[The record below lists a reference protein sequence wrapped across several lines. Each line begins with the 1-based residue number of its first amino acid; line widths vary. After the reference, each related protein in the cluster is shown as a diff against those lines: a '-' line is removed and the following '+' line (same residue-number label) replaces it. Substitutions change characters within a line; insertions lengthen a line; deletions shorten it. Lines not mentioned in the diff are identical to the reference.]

1 MNPSTGVVVVAAEAR
16 EFAGLLR
23 ESPGV
28 KLDWRV
34 DFARLSREF
43 VLLANGPGAA
53 LSAKAVREA
62 ARHTQIRAL
71 VSTGFCGGLDPRLAV
86 GDIVIGDQVLDGA
99 TGERYDAAIADSAA
113 AAQVGLI
120 LSINRVAVTAGEKAA
135 LQRST
140 GACCIEMEAAAVARL
155 AREFDVPFY
164 CIRAVSDSA
173 DCDLGLDFNAFRDG
187 EGRFSR
193 ARIALTAMQRPG
205 LVRPLLS
212 LDRNCRKAA
221 TRLGDVLANLSAAQ
235 FGRAESAPKATGLPH
250 INSLCK

>member
-1 MNPSTGVVVVAAEAR
+1 MSPNTGVIVVAAEAR

-23 ESPGV
+23 DSPGV
-28 KLDWRV
+28 KLNWPM
-34 DFARLSREF
+34 DFARLSRGF
-43 VLLANGPGAA
+43 LLLANGPGPV

-62 ARHTQIRAL
+62 ARRTGIRAL
-71 VSTGFCGGLDPRLAV
+71 VSTGFCGGLDPELAV
-86 GDIVIGDQVLDGA
+86 GDIVIGDNVLDLASGEQYEAAMPDGGA
-99 TGERYDAAIADSAA
+99 GAKI
-113 AAQVGLI
+113 GLV
-120 LSINRVAVTAGEKAA
+120 LSVDRVAVTAGEKAA

-173 DCDLGLDFNAFRDG
+173 TCDLGLDFNAFRDG

-193 ARIALTAMQRPG
+193 ARIALAAVQRPRY
-205 LVRPLLS
+205 VRPLLN

-221 TRLGDVLANLSAAQ
+221 CKLGDFLADCR
-235 FGRAESAPKATGLPH
+235 F
-250 INSLCK
+250 